1 MRTHLVTSSIPPAK
15 RDTAT
20 LGSSLCLRN
29 GTGVNYE
36 DRAKDKYLS
45 LRYFWSKVA
54 NFSWQSSTL
63 LKRNDESTKTE
74 KQDFYVFF
82 FLDFRPSLHKIEH
95 VWAEEQY
102 QGNKHILFLVLKKL
116 YSEDNDIILIYAP

>member
-1 MRTHLVTSSIPPAK
+1 MMRTQKQKSKIF
-15 RDTAT
+15 
-20 LGSSLCLRN
+20 LC
-29 GTGVNYE
+29 
-36 DRAKDKYLS
+36 
-45 LRYFWSKVA
+45 F
-54 NFSWQSSTL
+54 L
-63 LKRNDESTKTE
+63 L
-74 KQDFYVFF
+74 